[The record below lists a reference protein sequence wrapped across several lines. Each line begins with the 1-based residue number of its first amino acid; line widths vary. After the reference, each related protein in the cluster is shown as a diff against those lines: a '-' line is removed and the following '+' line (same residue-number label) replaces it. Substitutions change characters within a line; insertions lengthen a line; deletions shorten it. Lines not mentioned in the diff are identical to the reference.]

1 MLLRS
6 SAAKP
11 SSLPCLDRHV
21 TGSTSIFVGWR
32 ALQGRV
38 AIGQPN
44 LKLLTIGGA
53 LYGILRLCWAD
64 RLPRVRSFG
73 PGEQVATSVLIR
85 LSSWHVLQMV
95 VIF

>member
-38 AIGQPN
+38 ATGQPN
-44 LKLLTIGGA
+44 LKLLTVNGIGGA
-53 LYGILRLCWAD
+53 SY
-64 RLPRVRSFG
+64 S
-73 PGEQVATSVLIR
+73 
-85 LSSWHVLQMV
+85 LQGR
-95 VIF
+95 